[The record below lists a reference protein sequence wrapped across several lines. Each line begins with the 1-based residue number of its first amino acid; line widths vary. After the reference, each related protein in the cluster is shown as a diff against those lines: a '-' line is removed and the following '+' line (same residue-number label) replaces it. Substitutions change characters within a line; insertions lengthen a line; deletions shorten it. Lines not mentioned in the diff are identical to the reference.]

1 MTRSDTLARAR
12 GLDRPQTAYLVRFP
26 AADGSVVETDLTW
39 AELARDTAW
48 VTELLRA
55 HGLTAGHQAL
65 VTASG
70 FEGPWIRPVID
81 ALRSLAVPY
90 AIAEAMG
97 WDHGRTAVFHREL
110 RPHAIIGL
118 SAETLEGLSG
128 TADLRE
134 MFQDT
139 PVLLARPAAVR
150 LLRGVGVTASAICF
164 LGPALAVEC
173 PERQGAHVNAAEWRV
188 GARDGELFVAAGQG
202 RASGGPAETPLGI
215 RGTVLN
221 GPCACGS
228 TDPRVRF
235 S

>member
-1 MTRSDTLARAR
+1 MTRTDTLARAR

-26 AADGSVVETDLTW
+26 DADGTVVETDLTW
-39 AELARDTAW
+39 AELARDTTW
-48 VTELLRA
+48 VTERLRG
-55 HGLTAGHQAL
+55 HGLAAGQQAL

-81 ALRSLAVPY
+81 ALRALSVPY

-97 WDHGRTAVFHREL
+97 WDHGRTAVFQREL
-110 RPHAIIGL
+110 RPDAIIGL

-134 MFQDT
+134 MFHGT

-150 LLRGVGVTASAICF
+150 LLRGVGVAAATFAY

-173 PERQGAHVNAAEWRV
+173 PLRQGAHVNAAEWRV
-188 GARDGELFVAAGQG
+188 GARDGEQLYVASVEG
-202 RASGGPAETPLGI
+202 RGGLPETPLGI
-215 RGTVLN
+215 RGSVLE
-221 GPCACGS
+221 GTCGCGS
-228 TDPRVRF
+228 EDPRVVF
-235 S
+235 L